1 MPLSKVPSFRQL
13 IAFHAVARL
22 GSVSQAARELHL
34 TQPALSIQIGLLEAS
49 AGEALLERFGRGIR
63 LTAAGE
69 RLARHVGRILDIWR
83 EAGEEFAQQ
92 QGVFSG
98 TLRLGVVSTA
108 EYLLPALLVTF
119 ASRHSRVKLRMQVG
133 NRNQILHL
141 LASEQIDVA
150 LMGTPPSELKL
161 AAMPFAKNPMGFMA
175 AAGHRLLRDPALSL
189 ATLAGEPLLVRES
202 GSGSR
207 TAVERLFKAEGL
219 QFRIGSELS
228 SNEAIKQLCAAGF
241 GPAYMSLHSCML
253 ELSNGLLRLLP
264 LANNPVEREWYV
276 AHLAS
281 RPLPQVA
288 LAFESFV
295 LEYGQ
300 AEIRE
305 RLERGLAGL
314 LRPQDAPGAE
324 SGTPAERSGPV

>member
-69 RLARHVGRILDIWR
+69 RLARHVARILDIWR
-83 EAGEEFAQQ
+83 EAGDEIAQL

-119 ASRHSRVKLRMQVG
+119 ARRHPRVKLRLQVG

-175 AAGHRLLRDPALSL
+175 ATGHHLLSHPGLTLSVL
-189 ATLAGEPLLVRES
+189 ADEPLLVREA

-207 TAVERLFKAEGL
+207 TAVERLFKAEAL
-219 QFRIGSELS
+219 SLRIGSELA

-241 GPAYMSLHSCML
+241 GAAYMSLHSCML
-253 ELSNGLLRLLP
+253 ELSSGLLHLLP
-264 LANNPVEREWYV
+264 LANNPVEREWHV

-305 RLERGLAGL
+305 RLERGLASLLPPGPSEPEAGEPGL
-314 LRPQDAPGAE
+314 
-324 SGTPAERSGPV
+324 